1 MPALVAPL
9 QVFLLTVEESPDPE
23 DVVAG
28 PWGAIM
34 FAFLVVATVVIC
46 LSFLRQM
53 RKVQRARDE
62 GVFGDEDVPTPAEL
76 PDTPDGTG
84 PGGTG
89 AHGTGAHGTGPDG
102 TGPGGTGAGNTTTR
116 GSDDRG

>member
-1 MPALVAPL
+1 MPVPIAPL
-9 QVFLLTVEESPDPE
+9 QLLVRTVEEGPDPE

-53 RKVQRARDE
+53 RKVQRAREE
-62 GVFGDEDVPTPAEL
+62 GVFGDEDVPTPEDDL
-76 PDTPDGTG
+76 PTDP

-89 AHGTGAHGTGPDG
+89 TDGSGTGR
-102 TGPGGTGAGNTTTR
+102 TTTH
-116 GSDDRG
+116 GPDDRG